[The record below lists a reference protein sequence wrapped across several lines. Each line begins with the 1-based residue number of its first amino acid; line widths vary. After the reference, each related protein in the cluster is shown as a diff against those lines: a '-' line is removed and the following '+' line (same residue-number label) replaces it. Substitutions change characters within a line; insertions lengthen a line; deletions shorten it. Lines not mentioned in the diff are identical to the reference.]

1 MDRSENDQR
10 QIQNFKN
17 IIILFKINEIAGV
30 DEVGRGCLAGPVFA
44 AAVILSKNI
53 NIKNIKDSK
62 KIPFKK
68 IILLSKY
75 IKKNSVYAVGSASVK
90 EINKINILNASLLS
104 MKRALKKLKRKPNI
118 AYIDG
123 PFAPK
128 NVNIKCKTFIKG
140 DEKIT
145 CIAAASIVAKAT
157 RDLFMI
163 KLAKKYPKYSWNKN
177 FGYGTADHLRGLK
190 KYGITKY
197 HRKKFKPIHK
207 ILMSKTRETQ

>member
-1 MDRSENDQR
+1 MS
-10 QIQNFKN
+10 
-17 IIILFKINEIAGV
+17 KIYKTAGV

-44 AAVILSKNI
+44 AAVMLNKNI
-53 NIKNIKDSK
+53 NTDDIKDSK

-68 IILLSKY
+68 RIMLSKY
-75 IKKNSVYAVGSASVK
+75 IKKNSIYAIGSASVE
-90 EINKINILNASLLS
+90 EISRINILNASLLS
-104 MKRALKKLKRKPNI
+104 MQRALKKLKHKPSV

-123 PFAPK
+123 LFAPK
-128 NVNIKCKTFIKG
+128 NVKIKCKTFIKG

-145 CIAAASIVAKAT
+145 CIAAASIVAKTA

-177 FGYGTADHLRGLK
+177 FGYGTADHLLGLK
-190 KYGITKY
+190 KYGITKH

-207 ILMSKTRETQ
+207 ILMNKTRETQ

>member
-1 MDRSENDQR
+1 M
-10 QIQNFKN
+10 
-17 IIILFKINEIAGV
+17 AGV

-44 AAVILSKNI
+44 AAVILKNNI
-53 NIKNIKDSK
+53 NIKGIKDSK

-68 IILLSKY
+68 RILLSEY
-75 IKKNSVYAVGSASVK
+75 IKKNSIYAVGFATVE
-90 EINKINILNASLLS
+90 EIYKINILNASLLS
-104 MKRALKKLKRKPNI
+104 MQRALKKLKHKPSV

-128 NVNIKCKTFIKG
+128 NIKMRCKTFIKG
-140 DEKIT
+140 DKKIT

-177 FGYGTADHLRGLK
+177 FGYGTADHLNGIK
-190 KYGITKY
+190 KYGITEH
-197 HRKKFKPIHK
+197 HRKKFKPVHK
-207 ILMSKTRETQ
+207 ILMNKARETQ

>member
-1 MDRSENDQR
+1 M
-10 QIQNFKN
+10 FKT
-17 IIILFKINEIAGV
+17 NETAGV

-68 IILLSKY
+68 RMVLSKY
-75 IKKNSVYAVGSASVK
+75 IKENSIFAVGSASVE

-104 MKRALKKLKRKPNI
+104 MQRALNKLKHKPSI

-123 PFAPK
+123 IFAPK
-128 NVNIKCKTFIKG
+128 NINIKCKTFIKG

-145 CIAAASIVAKAT
+145 CIAAASIIAKAT

-163 KLAKKYPKYSWNKN
+163 KLAKKYPKYSWDKN
-177 FGYGTADHLRGLK
+177 FGYGTIDHLNGLK
-190 KYGITKY
+190 KYGVSKH
-197 HRKKFKPIHK
+197 HRKKFKPVHK
-207 ILMSKTRETQ
+207 ILMNRTRETQ

>member
-1 MDRSENDQR
+1 M
-10 QIQNFKN
+10 FKN
-17 IIILFKINEIAGV
+17 NKTAGV

-44 AAVILSKNI
+44 AAVILNNKI
-53 NIKNIKDSK
+53 NTKDIKDSK
-62 KIPFKK
+62 KISFKK
-68 IILLSKY
+68 RILLSKY
-75 IKKNSVYAVGSASVK
+75 IKENSIYAIGSASVE
-90 EINKINILNASLLS
+90 EISKINILNASLLS
-104 MKRALKKLKRKPNI
+104 MQRALKKLKRKPSI

-128 NVNIKCKTFIKG
+128 NVKMKCKTFIKG

-145 CIAAASIVAKAT
+145 CIAAASIIAKAT

-177 FGYGTADHLRGLK
+177 FGYGTADHLQGLK
-190 KYGITKY
+190 KYGVTEH

-207 ILMSKTRETQ
+207 ILISGTRETQ